1 MALFLHRD
9 DFTRRL
15 IEHGASG
22 STPMAAI
29 DCNAAITALN
39 DGELPLNGGELPCS
53 GGERRILMHGPRWRG
68 APFGRAGSW

>member
-29 DCNAAITALN
+29 DWNAAITALN
-39 DGELPLNGGELPCS
+39 DGELPAQEVNVAS
-53 GGERRILMHGPRWRG
+53 
-68 APFGRAGSW
+68 